1 VESRPDWG
9 AVSGLVFVFG
19 AHAGTS
25 LVPPVIGRTKGEP
38 DIGCR
43 GHRPLRRLSAT
54 YRRERGGAKP
64 RPPRDWLRRVK
75 LRPPPRPSKTAPA
88 LGSNGAVASVP
99 RRGMD
104 TSGKPYVGRSVDLAR
119 RLLEH
124 LATDPIRID
133 STKGINVKVIRGL
146 GDAVDDALS
155 IAEQLAMNAC
165 NGETGV
171 NNLANQINA
180 INRKRR
186 QALDELK
193 PDVDRWIDLIGTW

>member
-1 VESRPDWG
+1 
-9 AVSGLVFVFG
+9 
-19 AHAGTS
+19 
-25 LVPPVIGRTKGEP
+25 
-38 DIGCR
+38 
-43 GHRPLRRLSAT
+43 
-54 YRRERGGAKP
+54 
-64 RPPRDWLRRVK
+64 
-75 LRPPPRPSKTAPA
+75 
-88 LGSNGAVASVP
+88 
-99 RRGMD
+99 MD